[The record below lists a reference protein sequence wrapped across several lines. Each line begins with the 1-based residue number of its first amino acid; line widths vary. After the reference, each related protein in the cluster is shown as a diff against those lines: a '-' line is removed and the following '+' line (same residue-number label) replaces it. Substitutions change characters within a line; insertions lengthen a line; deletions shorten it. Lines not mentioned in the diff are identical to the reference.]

1 MKHLFKLTLCAA
13 MFAMTANT
21 SFAQAQQGGLKDAY
35 KDYFTIGVAV
45 NMRNV
50 STPEHIELIKQNY
63 NSITAENDM
72 KPQPTEPEEGKFNW
86 RNADRLLTSAVRTV
100 FLFVVI
106 HWYGITKL
114 VVGCSTTTRANWWTR
129 KCCSNV

>member
-1 MKHLFKLTLCAA
+1 MKVLVRLALCASFLMA
-13 MFAMTANT
+13 GAN
-21 SFAQAQQGGLKDAY
+21 SVVAQAQQGGLKDAY

-50 STPEHIELIKQNY
+50 TTPEQMELIKQNY

-86 RNADRLLTSAVRTV
+86 TNADKIAD
-100 FLFVVI
+100 F
-106 HWYGITKL
+106 
-114 VVGCSTTTRANWWTR
+114 CRANGIPLRGHTLVWHSQMGR
-129 KCCSNV
+129 